1 MWSNHSTPWWL
12 LMENLL
18 LLSFC
23 VIWGTLSST
32 AYENSVIIRLSSK
45 HEWLT
50 RISEI
55 STELVSNYYYKLTN
69 TISTECTLFISL
81 KCTYFL
87 DHLLQTIS
95 GKGSPDALQT
105 IAPVGWPTTK
115 VLLKSSCTLGLMTTS
130 SSVWLSIRPASF
142 SAMHVYLP
150 SSSRFNMYA
159 IKWPVSS
166 SIFQL
171 LYIWD
176 KGKY

>member
-1 MWSNHSTPWWL
+1 MV
-12 LMENLL
+12 NLL

-50 RISEI
+50 RISTM
-55 STELVSNYYYKLTN
+55 STELVSNYYHKLIN
-69 TISTECTLFISL
+69 TMCILFILL

-105 IAPVGWPTTK
+105 IAPVGCPTTK

-142 SAMHVYLP
+142 SAIQVYLP

-171 LYIWD
+171 LYI
-176 KGKY
+176 